1 MDTANQPKEQA
12 PRSFR
17 LKPTRT
23 DSSEWRPPSSPPMT
37 RTELIAAN
45 EALLA
50 RRKRET
56 VSQPQPIDEVARR
69 GQTAAQALADRDG
82 MTLEDYY
89 NALNDGTFEREN
101 RQPVNT
107 NPARWDSFDSDRHKD
122 LKRCVKLI
130 KRWYNDRLDLGHAII
145 LAGNCGCGKTHLA
158 KAVYDFYGLGAMYLN
173 EVEMVMKIQASYN
186 GGGQTLE
193 SITSYTNRARL
204 LIYDD
209 MGAYETDNDKWMQ
222 NIYIKLFSD
231 RYEQGKATFITT
243 NLKNVDSIKNI
254 DTNEVEVF
262 SPLTNRLGQRV
273 YSRLM
278 GAVGEM
284 KYFIDL
290 FSVPDYRLRNF

>member
-1 MDTANQPKEQA
+1 
-12 PRSFR
+12 
-17 LKPTRT
+17 
-23 DSSEWRPPSSPPMT
+23 MT

-56 VSQPQPIDEVARR
+56 TSQPQPIEAPL
-69 GQTAAQALADRDG
+69 QALANRDG

-89 NALNDGTFEREN
+89 NALNDGTFESEN
-101 RQPVNT
+101 SQPVNT
-107 NPARWDSFDSDRHKD
+107 NRARWDSFDSDRHKD

-130 KRWYNDRLDLGHAII
+130 KRWYNDRLDLGGAII

-193 SITSYTNRARL
+193 SITSYTSRARL

-209 MGAYETDNDKWMQ
+209 LGAYETDNDKWMQ
-222 NIYIKLFSD
+222 NIYMKLFSD
-231 RYEQGKATFITT
+231 RHEQGKATFITT
-243 NLKNVDSIKNI
+243 NLKNVDTDS
-254 DTNEVEVF
+254 EGQVF

-290 FSVPDYRLRNF
+290 FNVPDYRLRNF

>member
-1 MDTANQPKEQA
+1 
-12 PRSFR
+12 
-17 LKPTRT
+17 
-23 DSSEWRPPSSPPMT
+23 MT
-37 RTELIAAN
+37 RNELIAAN
-45 EALLA
+45 EALLS

-56 VSQPQPIDEVARR
+56 TTQPKPIEAPL
-69 GQTAAQALADRDG
+69 QALANRDG

-89 NALNDGTFEREN
+89 NALNDGTFESDN
-101 RQPVNT
+101 RQPVDT
-107 NPARWDSFDSDRHKD
+107 SRARWDSFDSDRHPA
-122 LKRCVKLI
+122 LKKGCKTI
-130 KRWYNDRLDLGHAII
+130 KRWYNDRLDLGGAII

-158 KAVYDFYGLGAMYLN
+158 QAIYDLYGYGAIYLN
-173 EVEMVMKIQASYN
+173 EVEMVKKIQASYSG

-193 SITSYTNRARL
+193 SVTNYTNRARL
-204 LIYDD
+204 IIYDD
-209 MGAYETDNDKWMQ
+209 LGAYETDNDKWMQ
-222 NIYIKLFSD
+222 NIYMTLFSG

-243 NLKNVDSIKNI
+243 NLRNVDT
-254 DTNEVEVF
+254 DAEGQVF